1 MCIHLFICV
10 TFSLMHRST
19 FQMRAP
25 NATASQ
31 HLICTTRSH
40 ASSERASQ
48 HKGHQPFHFL
58 AFMALAFIAFFLAGA
73 AGAAAAFMAFIA
85 FAMLAERKKSL
96 VYDTKRLSQKYLEP
110 PM

>member
-19 FQMRAP
+19 FQMRAH

-48 HKGHQPFHFL
+48 HKEHQPFHFF
-58 AFMALAFIAFFLAGA
+58 AFMAFIALAFIAFFLAGA

-85 FAMLAERKKSL
+85 FAMLAEEEFRVPHVL
-96 VYDTKRLSQKYLEP
+96 CVAH
-110 PM
+110 